1 MLPYGI
7 YWTIFSDGDFGL
19 RHGRPGMPA
28 EAKKGGMGMR
38 AKNHVFRAAAA
49 WGMACALLLTG
60 CGMNGDGSAQEPG
73 GISSGE
79 AGSDGKGDGG
89 AEEGG
94 QPSDGAIGGSAGDR
108 EQNGDE
114 GQDKDSAQGSDK
126 EGNEMT
132 ESRLRRPISPEQ
144 PMWIVHIDTWNYADP
159 QKIIALIPEDILPY
173 VVFNI
178 SLSISWDSETH
189 EWLMVHDG
197 YETAKSWLRTCA
209 DEGVWAMIQPASGGQ
224 CHFPDY
230 DDSTDYEDTVYA
242 EFYRDYPNFIGF
254 NYCEQFWGF
263 ESADFPV
270 TPTERYEHFARLL
283 ELGDRYGGYLVVSWC
298 GNQWSPAI
306 NPMAML
312 KRVPAFEEACGKY
325 TQNYILCEKYT
336 QTSYLSDMES
346 LVLGTWLSGYCGQFG
361 VRYDESGWTDAGGE
375 GQEEYRLSTSL
386 AVDFERFA
394 LNGMTVVD
402 GPELIWVS
410 DFRELPPSVGEDGY
424 AERGWKTQPEFEN
437 VAIDMFRK
445 VLDGTIR
452 IPSREE
458 VVERTRLVI
467 INDVET
473 GSIDEKYSTPATLFE
488 GLYRMED
495 DGNLRNN
502 HSFYKS
508 TGRYP
513 SIPVAYGLRDEL
525 AKSFEI
531 QVYQSDLVP
540 QWPPAEH
547 GWHSVAKKQE
557 VYNELFPQEYTGDCY
572 AGRLENTWVAYNP
585 YKEEKTAEAE
595 LPCRYNTCQGMGLTF
610 SRYTSAIINE
620 YADHIEMYLNNYDEK
635 DDALREN
642 IIRIYGSAEE
652 PAFTYKDR
660 GVEQN
665 PSQIV
670 SEWKDGVFTLTI
682 RQNGPLD
689 LWVDCAGNGAAS
701 DRETEYQTAEIC
713 PPQGPAF
720 YTGPRQY
727 EAEFFDSMSIQEIV
741 KNGCRTG
748 VDGFQG
754 QGYMKFGTKG
764 TAAVRDTVRT
774 AKSGSFVMK
783 LRYSVPSDTEG
794 IELYVNGEKTAVLSL
809 AATESYSDWAILE
822 QEILLDEGDNI
833 IELKASGELADS
845 LYLDNFVLEG
855 DFGDGE

>member
-1 MLPYGI
+1 MKV
-7 YWTIFSDGDFGL
+7 
-19 RHGRPGMPA
+19 
-28 EAKKGGMGMR
+28 KKSSFQTAIM
-38 AKNHVFRAAAA
+38 
-49 WGMACALLLTG
+49 WGMACMMLLTG
-60 CGMNGDGSAQEPG
+60 CGGAGNEASGQAGGPSGRTDSGSLGAEIGKEGTALGGASDDRKSSDVDEGRSAESEGDKSPGGDGRQ
-73 GISSGE
+73 SGE
-79 AGSDGKGDGG
+79 GEQGKD
-89 AEEGG
+89 E
-94 QPSDGAIGGSAGDR
+94 DSARNPGK
-108 EQNGDE
+108 EGDE
-114 GQDKDSAQGSDK
+114 MA
-126 EGNEMT
+126 EN
-132 ESRLRRPISPEQ
+132 RLRRPVSPEQ

-159 QKIIALIPEDILPY
+159 QKIIDLIPEDILPY

-197 YETAKSWLRTCA
+197 YETAMSWLRTCA

-230 DDSTDYEDTVYA
+230 DASTDYEDTLYA

-270 TPTERYEHFARLL
+270 TPIERYEHFAKLL

-312 KRVPAFEEACGKY
+312 KQVPAFEEACGKY

-346 LVLGTWLSGYCGQFG
+346 LVLGMWLSGYCGQFG

-424 AERGWKTQPEFEN
+424 ARRGWQTMPEFEN
-437 VAIDMFRK
+437 VAVDMFRK

-458 VVERTRLVI
+458 VVERTKLVI

-473 GSIDEKYSTPATLFE
+473 GTIDEKYSTPATLFE

-513 SIPVAYGLRDEL
+513 SIPVVYGLRDDL

-547 GWHSVAKKQE
+547 GWHSVAKKQQI
-557 VYNELFPQEYTGDCY
+557 YNELFPEEYTGDCY
-572 AGRLENTWVAYNP
+572 AGRLENTWVTYNP
-585 YKEEKTAEAE
+585 YKEEKTAEGE
-595 LPCRYNTCQGMGLTF
+595 LPCHYNTCEKIGLCY
-610 SRYTSAIINE
+610 SRYTSAVINE
-620 YADHIEMYLNNYDEK
+620 YADHIDFYLNNFDEK
-635 DDALREN
+635 DEGLREN
-642 IIRIYGSAEE
+642 VIKIYGSGKE
-652 PAFTYKDR
+652 PAFTYEDR
-660 GVEQN
+660 GNKQY

-689 LWVDCAGNGAAS
+689 LRVECAGALPGQGAAP
-701 DRETEYQTAEIC
+701 DRETEYQTAEIRQPAE
-713 PPQGPAF
+713 PPF
-720 YTGPRQY
+720 YQGPRQY
-727 EAEFFDSMSIQEIV
+727 EAEFFDSKDIQEIV

-754 QGYMKFGTKG
+754 QGYMKFGKKG

-774 AKSGSFVMK
+774 DKGGSFVLK
-783 LRYSVPSDTEG
+783 LRYAVPSDIDG
-794 IELYVNGEKTAVLSL
+794 MELYVNGGKAAVLSL
-809 AATESYSDWAILE
+809 TATESYSDWAVWE
-822 QEILLDEGDNI
+822 QEIILQEGENS

-855 DFGDGE
+855 DKNADERFR

>member
-1 MLPYGI
+1 
-7 YWTIFSDGDFGL
+7 
-19 RHGRPGMPA
+19 
-28 EAKKGGMGMR
+28 MR
-38 AKNHVFRAAAA
+38 VKNSLARAAIV
-49 WGMACALLLTG
+49 WGMACVLLLTG
-60 CGMNGDGSAQEPG
+60 CGGAGDEVSGQVGGSG
-73 GISSGE
+73 GQTDSDSLGADIEKDKE
-79 AGSDGKGDGG
+79 ASGG
-89 AEEGG
+89 ASDDKQSSEGDEG
-94 QPSDGAIGGSAGDR
+94 KSAESAGDKSPG
-108 EQNGDE
+108 EDGEAAGDGKQSGE
-114 GQDKDSAQGSDK
+114 GERDKDKDPAQSLDK
-126 EGNEMT
+126 EGDEMA
-132 ESRLRRPISPEQ
+132 ESRLRRPVSPEQ

-159 QKIIALIPEDILPY
+159 QKIIDLIPEDILPY

-209 DEGVWAMIQPASGGQ
+209 EEGVWAMIQPASGGQ

-230 DDSTDYEDTVYA
+230 DASTDYEDTLYA

-270 TPTERYEHFARLL
+270 TPVERYEHFAKLL

-312 KRVPAFEEACGKY
+312 KQVPAFEEACGKY

-424 AERGWKTQPEFEN
+424 AQRGWQVVPEFEN

-452 IPSREE
+452 IPGREE
-458 VVERTRLVI
+458 VVERTKLVI

-473 GSIDEKYSTPATLFE
+473 GTIDEKYSTPATLFE

-513 SIPVAYGLRDEL
+513 SVPVVYGLRDEL
-525 AKSFEI
+525 AKSFEV

-547 GWHSVAKKQE
+547 GWHSVAKKQQ
-557 VYNELFPQEYTGDCY
+557 VYNELFPEEYTGDCY
-572 AGRLENTWVAYNP
+572 AGRLENTWVTYNP

-595 LPCRYNTCQGMGLTF
+595 LPCHYNTCEKIGLSY
-610 SRYTSAIINE
+610 SRYTSAVINE
-620 YADHIEMYLNNYDEK
+620 YADHIDFYLNNYDEK
-635 DDALREN
+635 DDGLREN
-642 IIRIYGSAEE
+642 IIKIYGSEKE
-652 PAFTYKDR
+652 PAFTYEDR
-660 GVEQN
+660 GNKQYS
-665 PSQIV
+665 SQIA
-670 SEWKDGVFTLTI
+670 SEWRDGVFTLTI
-682 RQNGPLD
+682 RQNGPLE
-689 LWVDCAGNGAAS
+689 LRVDCAGALSEQGAAP
-701 DRETEYQTAEIC
+701 DRETEYRIAEISLPAA
-713 PPQGPAF
+713 PPF
-720 YTGPRQY
+720 YRGPRQY
-727 EAEFFDSMSIQEIV
+727 EAEFFDSMNIQEIV

-754 QGYMKFGTKG
+754 QGYMKFGKKG

-774 AKSGSFVMK
+774 AKGGSFVMK
-783 LRYSVPSDTEG
+783 LRYAVPSDIDG
-794 IELYVNGEKTAVLSL
+794 MELYVNGEKVAVFSL
-809 AATESYSDWAILE
+809 AATESYSDWAVWE
-822 QEILLDEGDNI
+822 QEIVLQEGENSV
-833 IELKASGELADS
+833 ELKASGELGDS

>member
-1 MLPYGI
+1 M
-7 YWTIFSDGDFGL
+7 
-19 RHGRPGMPA
+19 
-28 EAKKGGMGMR
+28 KG
-38 AKNHVFRAAAA
+38 KNSLFRAAVA
-49 WGMACALLLTG
+49 WGVFWGLLLTG
-60 CGMNGDGSAQEPG
+60 CGAGPDEAADQTG
-73 GISSGE
+73 GKFSEAVSGE
-79 AGSDGKGDGG
+79 DETVTDGEDNDTL
-89 AEEGG
+89 
-94 QPSDGAIGGSAGDR
+94 PSDESEDKEADSAGDK
-108 EQNGDE
+108 EE
-114 GQDKDSAQGSDK
+114 DSDRNPAVA
-126 EGNEMT
+126 
-132 ESRLRRPISPEQ
+132 LRRPVSPKQ

-159 QKIIALIPEDILPY
+159 QKIIDLIPEDILPF
-173 VVFNI
+173 VVFNL

-189 EWLMVHDG
+189 EWLMVQDG

-230 DDSTDYEDTVYA
+230 DASTDYEDTLYA

-270 TPTERYEHFARLL
+270 TPIERYEHFARLL
-283 ELGDRYGGYLVVSWC
+283 ELADKYGGYLVVSWC

-312 KRVPAFEEACGKY
+312 KQVPAFEEACGKY

-386 AVDFERFA
+386 AVDLERFA

-424 AERGWKTQPEFEN
+424 ARREWQTMPEFEN
-437 VAIDMFRK
+437 VAVDMFRK
-445 VLDGTIR
+445 VLDGSIR
-452 IPSREE
+452 IPGREE
-458 VVERTRLVI
+458 VVERTKLVI

-495 DGNLRNN
+495 DGNLRDN

-513 SIPVAYGLRDEL
+513 SVPVVYGLRDDL
-525 AKSFEI
+525 ARSFEI

-557 VYNELFPQEYTGDCY
+557 VFNELFPEEYTGDCY
-572 AGRLENTWVAYNP
+572 AGRLENTWVTYNP
-585 YKEEKTAEAE
+585 YKEEKTAEGE
-595 LPCRYNTCQGMGLTF
+595 LPCHYNTCEKIGLNY
-610 SRYTSAIINE
+610 SRYTSGVINE
-620 YADHIEMYLNNYDEK
+620 YADHIDFYLNNYDEK
-635 DDALREN
+635 DDKLREN
-642 IIRIYGSAEE
+642 IIKIYGSVEE
-652 PAFTYKDR
+652 PVFTYEDR
-660 GVEQN
+660 GNKQY
-665 PSQIV
+665 PAQITSQW
-670 SEWKDGVFTLTI
+670 EDGVFTLTI

-689 LWVDCAGNGAAS
+689 LRVDCSGTAS
-701 DRETEYQTAEIC
+701 DQGTAPDREKEYRTAEIRLPRK
-713 PPQGPAF
+713 PPF
-720 YTGPRQY
+720 YQGPRQY
-727 EAEFFDSMSIQEIV
+727 EAEFFDSMNIQEIV

-748 VDGFQG
+748 VDGYQG
-754 QGYMKFGTKG
+754 QGYMKFGTKEN
-764 TAAVRDTVRT
+764 AAVREIVHTSRG
-774 AKSGSFVMK
+774 GSFLMK
-783 LRYSVPSDTEG
+783 LRYAVPSDTDG
-794 IELYVNGEKTAVLSL
+794 IELYVNGRKAAVLSL
-809 AATESYSDWAILE
+809 TATESYSHWAVLE
-822 QEILLDEGDNI
+822 QEILLEEGENI

>member
-1 MLPYGI
+1 
-7 YWTIFSDGDFGL
+7 
-19 RHGRPGMPA
+19 
-28 EAKKGGMGMR
+28 MR
-38 AKNHVFRAAAA
+38 VKNPIFRAAIAG
-49 WGMACALLLTG
+49 GMACALLLTG
-60 CGMNGDGSAQEPG
+60 CGRDEEGAAGQAGGPAQEADAGSSGAEGGNNAAEGSGSAKNPSESGKDAIGDG
-73 GISSGE
+73 
-79 AGSDGKGDGG
+79 
-89 AEEGG
+89 
-94 QPSDGAIGGSAGDR
+94 
-108 EQNGDE
+108 EQNGAD
-114 GQDKDSAQGSDK
+114 GQTGSGDFAGEPDK
-126 EGNEMT
+126 EGEEAP
-132 ESRLRRPISPEQ
+132 ESILRRPVSPEQ

-159 QKIIALIPEDILPY
+159 QKIIDLIPEDILPY

-189 EWLMVHDG
+189 EWLMVNDG

-230 DDSTDYEDTVYA
+230 DASTDYEDTLYA

-270 TPTERYEHFARLL
+270 TPIERYEHFAKLL

-312 KRVPAFEEACGKY
+312 KQVPAFEEACGKY

-361 VRYDESGWTDAGGE
+361 VRYDESGWTDAEGE

-424 AERGWKTQPEFEN
+424 AKRGWKTQPEFEN

-458 VVERTRLVI
+458 VVERTKLVI

-473 GSIDEKYSTPATLFE
+473 GSIDEKYSTPSTLFE

-495 DGNLRNN
+495 DGNLRDN

-513 SIPVAYGLRDEL
+513 SIPVAYGLRDKL

-572 AGRLENTWVAYNP
+572 AGRLENTWVTYNP
-585 YKEEKTAEAE
+585 YKEERTAEGE
-595 LPCRYNTCQGMGLTF
+595 LPCFYNTCEKIGLNY

-620 YADHIEMYLNNYDEK
+620 YTDHIDFYLNNYDEK
-635 DDALREN
+635 EDVLREN
-642 IIRIYGSAEE
+642 IIKIYGSLEE

-660 GVEQN
+660 GAEQS
-665 PSQIV
+665 PSQIT
-670 SEWKDGVFTLTI
+670 SRWEDGVFTLTI
-682 RQNGPLD
+682 RQNGPLE
-689 LWVDCAGNGAAS
+689 LRVDCAGAAS
-701 DRETEYQTAEIC
+701 DRDTQYKSAEIC
-713 PPQGPAF
+713 APQEPPF
-720 YTGPRQY
+720 YEGPRQY
-727 EAEFFDSMSIQEIV
+727 EAEFFDSKDIEEIV

-748 VDGFQG
+748 VDGFWG
-754 QGYMKFGTKG
+754 QGYMKFGTKK

-774 AKSGSFVMK
+774 DKGGSFAMK
-783 LRYSVPSDTEG
+783 LRYAVPSDVNG
-794 IELYVNGEKTAVLSL
+794 LELYVNGEKVAALSL
-809 AATESYSDWAILE
+809 AATDSYSDWAVCE
-822 QEILLDEGDNI
+822 QEILLQEGENT
-833 IELKASGELADS
+833 IELKASEELADS
-845 LYLDNFVLEG
+845 LYLDNFVVEG

>member
-1 MLPYGI
+1 
-7 YWTIFSDGDFGL
+7 
-19 RHGRPGMPA
+19 
-28 EAKKGGMGMR
+28 MR
-38 AKNHVFRAAAA
+38 AKSHVFRTAAA
-49 WGMACALLLTG
+49 WGTVCALLLAG
-60 CGMNGDGSAQEPG
+60 CGRGDDGTSGQTERPAEESGEISKEASENNEKETVGQDGEPQPSAQDEEN
-73 GISSGE
+73 STQSGE
-79 AGSDGKGDGG
+79 D
-89 AEEGG
+89 
-94 QPSDGAIGGSAGDR
+94 SAGGGEDVG
-108 EQNGDE
+108 EENEAAENG
-114 GQDKDSAQGSDK
+114 
-126 EGNEMT
+126 
-132 ESRLRRPISPEQ
+132 LRRPVSPEQ

-159 QKIIALIPEDILPY
+159 QKIIDLIPEDILPY

-189 EWLMVHDG
+189 EWLMVNDG

-230 DDSTDYEDTVYA
+230 DTSTDYEDTLYA

-270 TPTERYEHFARLL
+270 TAIERYEHFARLL
-283 ELGDRYGGYLVVSWC
+283 ELNNKYGGYLVVSWC

-312 KRVPAFEEACGKY
+312 KQVPAFEEACGKY

-424 AERGWKTQPEFEN
+424 AKRGWDTQPEFEN

-458 VVERTRLVI
+458 VVERTKLVI

-525 AKSFEI
+525 ANSFEI

-572 AGRLENTWVAYNP
+572 AGRLENTWVTYNP
-585 YKEEKTAEAE
+585 YKEERTAEAE
-595 LPCRYNTCQGMGLTF
+595 IPCQYNTCEGIGLSY
-610 SRYTSAIINE
+610 SRYTSGIINE
-620 YADHIEMYLNNYDEK
+620 YADHIDFYLNNYDEK
-635 DDALREN
+635 EDVLREN
-642 IIRIYGSAEE
+642 VIKIYGSAQE
-652 PAFTYKDR
+652 PVFTYEDR
-660 GVEQN
+660 GAEQS

-670 SEWKDGVFTLTI
+670 SQWKDGVFTLTI
-682 RQNGPLD
+682 RQNGPLE
-689 LWVDCAGNGAAS
+689 LRVDCAGTAS
-701 DRETEYQTAEIC
+701 DRKTQYRSAEVC
-713 PPQGPAF
+713 PPQEPPF
-720 YTGPRQY
+720 YQGPRQY
-727 EAEFFDSMSIQEIV
+727 EAEFFDSMDIEEIV

-748 VDGFQG
+748 VDEFWG
-754 QGYMKFGTKG
+754 QGYMKFGTKK

-774 AKSGSFVMK
+774 AKKGSFVMK
-783 LRYSVPSDTEG
+783 LRYATPSDANG
-794 IELYVNGEKTAVLSL
+794 LELYVNGEKVTELSL
-809 AATESYSDWAILE
+809 KATESYSDWAVWE
-822 QEILLDEGDNI
+822 QEIALQEGENT
-833 IELKASGELADS
+833 IEIKASQELADS
-845 LYLDNFVLEG
+845 LYLDNFVVEG

>member
-1 MLPYGI
+1 
-7 YWTIFSDGDFGL
+7 
-19 RHGRPGMPA
+19 
-28 EAKKGGMGMR
+28 MR
-38 AKNHVFRAAAA
+38 VKSSVFKAAIA

-60 CGMNGDGSAQEPG
+60 CGRDGAGAADQAGGRAEGAG
-73 GISSGE
+73 GISSEAVENDGSRTEGTDNGE
-79 AGSDGKGDGG
+79 GLLDGSGDNAAESGGSISGDKKQDGG
-89 AEEGG
+89 GE
-94 QPSDGAIGGSAGDR
+94 PDGNK
-108 EQNGDE
+108 EQTENGD
-114 GQDKDSAQGSDK
+114 APQGSDK
-126 EGNEMT
+126 EGSQMT
-132 ESRLRRPISPEQ
+132 ESRLRRPVSPEQ

-159 QKIIALIPEDILPY
+159 QKIIDLIPEDILPY

-230 DDSTDYEDTVYA
+230 DASTDYEDTIYA

-270 TPTERYEHFARLL
+270 TPIERYEHFARLL
-283 ELGDRYGGYLVVSWC
+283 ELGDKYGGYLVVSWC

-306 NPMAML
+306 NPLAML
-312 KRVPAFEEACGKY
+312 KQVPAFEEACGKY

-424 AERGWKTQPEFEN
+424 ARRGWETLPEFEN
-437 VAIDMFRK
+437 VAVDMFRK

-557 VYNELFPQEYTGDCY
+557 IYNELFPQEYTGDCY
-572 AGRLENTWVAYNP
+572 AGRLENTWVTYNP
-585 YKEEKTAEAE
+585 YKEEKTAEGE
-595 LPCRYNTCQGMGLTF
+595 LPCRYNTCDRIGLVY
-610 SRYTSAIINE
+610 SRYTSGIINE
-620 YADHIEMYLNNYDEK
+620 YADHIDFYLNNYDEK
-635 DDALREN
+635 ADVLREN
-642 IIRIYGSAEE
+642 IIKIYGSDKE
-652 PAFTYKDR
+652 PVFTYKDR
-660 GVEQN
+660 GVDQT
-665 PSQIV
+665 PSQIA

-682 RQNGPLD
+682 RQNGPLE
-689 LWVDCAGNGAAS
+689 LTIACAGRAA
-701 DRETEYQTAEIC
+701 DRQTEYQGAEVH
-713 PPQGPAF
+713 PPEAPAF
-720 YTGPRQY
+720 YKGPRQY
-727 EAEFFDSMSIQEIV
+727 EAEFFDSMNIQEIV
-741 KNGCRTG
+741 KNGCRSG

-754 QGYMKFGTKG
+754 QGYMKFGTKE
-764 TAAVRDTVRT
+764 TAAVRDMVHT
-774 AKSGSFVMK
+774 AKGGSFTMK
-783 LRYSVPSDTEG
+783 LRYAVPSDIDG
-794 IELYVNGEKTAVLSL
+794 IELYVNGEKTAVLCL
-809 AATESYSDWAILE
+809 TATESYSDWAIRE
-822 QEILLDEGDNI
+822 QEIVLEEGVNC
-833 IELKASGELADS
+833 IELKASGELPDS
-845 LYLDNFVLEG
+845 LYLDNFVVEG